1 MPHLFEPIKIRDID
15 FRNRIGVSPLCQY
28 SYCNR
33 MSNEWQIVHLGA
45 RAAGGVGFVIAEATA
60 VEPIGRISPHEVGLW
75 SDEHIEPLEK
85 VTKFIHSHGAVA
97 GVQLAHAGRKAC
109 TQRPWDGSKPLTN
122 ADPDW
127 WQEAVGPRS
136 KPFNEHYQ
144 TPRELT
150 TADIKE
156 IQQEPKDA
164 VMRSLQAGFNL
175 IETHADFVLLGRELL
190 HHLTWALN
198 AAKALNVQAP
208 IPPQYLRAY

>member
-1 MPHLFEPIKIRDID
+1 MPHLSEPIKIRDVD

-60 VEPIGRISPHEVGLW
+60 VEPIGRISLHDVDLW

-127 WQEAVGPRS
+127 WQAVGPS
-136 KPFNEHYQ
+136 SEPFNEHYQ

-156 IQQEPKDA
+156 IQQKPKEA
-164 VMRSLQAGFNL
+164 AIRSLQAGFNL
-175 IETHADFVLLGRELL
+175 IEIHVDFVLLGRELL
-190 HHLTWALN
+190 RHLTRALN
-198 AAKALNVQAP
+198 AAKALYVQAP
-208 IPPQYLRAY
+208 IPSQYLRAY